1 MENKKE
7 IFNLPLWEEL
17 PDIELYMDQ
26 LIGYL
31 EKKLSFL
38 NDTEDEKF
46 ITSTMINNYVKKKII
61 LAPEKKKYNKE
72 HLAYLF
78 IIITLKRVF
87 TISQISSLIKNITKE
102 DEISVA
108 YNNFCYQMKNAYDF
122 VFDTKENKEFVKND
136 TALYNASLAYAYKM
150 YTEKLL

>member
-1 MENKKE
+1 MENNKE
-7 IFNLPLWEEL
+7 NFNLPLWEEL

-31 EKKLSFL
+31 EKKLLFL
-38 NDTEDEKF
+38 NEEEDEKF

-61 LAPEKKKYNKE
+61 LPPEKKKYNKE

-87 TISQISSLIKNITKE
+87 TISQISLLIENITKE
-102 DEISVA
+102 DKINIA
-108 YNNFCYQMKNAYDF
+108 YNNFCNQMKNAYDF
-122 VFDTKENKEFVKND
+122 VFETKDNKEFAKND